1 MDHIVRPYRP
11 GEEAYIADAQGR
23 VCSEEHRW
31 GPASIDYAMKVALD
45 HAARPKDDREE
56 MWAAEADGKPIGCI
70 MLCRPEGSPDAGQLR
85 LFLAEEDSR
94 RCGIGRS
101 LTSALLQKARE
112 AGYRRPILWTASPLT
127 GTVRPH
133 EALGAREAE
142 EGEDREWN
150 LEDRPLYEIKMV
162 MTLS

>member
-1 MDHIVRPYRP
+1 
-11 GEEAYIADAQGR
+11 
-23 VCSEEHRW
+23 
-31 GPASIDYAMKVALD
+31 
-45 HAARPKDDREE
+45 
-56 MWAAEADGKPIGCI
+56 MWTAEAEGRPIGCI

-94 RCGIGRS
+94 RRGAGRS

-112 AGYRRPILWTASPLT
+112 AGYRQLILWTASPLT
-127 GTVRPH
+127 GAV
-133 EALGAREAE
+133 
-142 EGEDREWN
+142 REWS

>member
-1 MDHIVRPYRP
+1 
-11 GEEAYIADAQGR
+11 
-23 VCSEEHRW
+23 
-31 GPASIDYAMKVALD
+31 
-45 HAARPKDDREE
+45 
-56 MWAAEADGKPIGCI
+56 MWAAEAEGRPIGCI
-70 MLCRPEGSPDAGQLR
+70 MLCRPEGSPHAGQLR
-85 LFLAEEDSR
+85 LFLAEEGFR
-94 RCGIGRS
+94 RRGAGRS

-133 EALGAREAE
+133 EALGSREAE
-142 EGEDREWN
+142 EAEDREWS